1 MDTLLRICDLYSVNL
16 DVLLRGSVEESCT
29 SDTAKY
35 DAFMNRF
42 ARRISLASAGILAG
56 LGLAAFAEGAGLQD
70 LQTGMIFLSL
80 LTVCMV
86 VLVASGIQYEG
97 FCRKHPVIADF
108 YTKEQ
113 RDAFRQKFVWY
124 IAGGVGAVLIGL
136 MLMTLIESRFGD
148 EPHWGPGPSGSSS
161 FWPGRSGPLSTAASS
176 TTNSSEVQPGTQPLP
191 HGQAA
196 QGAHWHHLR
205 RYDAAG
211 HRPLRGPWNGLGLVA
226 LRRMDF
232 RSGRHPLRRGGRNPG
247 PQARGISGSPRG
259 CAGLLPATS
268 KNKNTGRLITIP

>member
-148 EPHWGPGPSGSSS
+148 EPHWG
-161 FWPGRSGPLSTAASS
+161 GRSIGIFFILA
-176 TTNSSEVQPGTQPLP
+176 
-191 HGQAA
+191 
-196 QGAHWHHLR
+196 GAVW
-205 RYDAAG
+205 YF
-211 HRPLRGPWNGLGLVA
+211 VY
-226 LRRMDF
+226 
-232 RSGRHPLRRGGRNPG
+232 GGI
-247 PQARGISGSPRG
+247 QHD
-259 CAGLLPATS
+259 
-268 KNKNTGRLITIP
+268 K